1 MNRRILW
8 KICLVLLPAIAV
20 SVACV
25 PGTVLVWGEG
35 IEAPLAF
42 GYFDMLP
49 EGAVRLATPFAAAM
63 AVICVGLAVVY
74 AVTEKDY
81 WRKGVTALAFIA
93 TLSAVLPYL
102 VKTEVHA
109 APNVLFPVI
118 TGIECLTA
126 RWMGGKDFTAQRRL

>member
-63 AVICVGLAVVY
+63 PRFRRCCHIWS
-74 AVTEKDY
+74 K
-81 WRKGVTALAFIA
+81 R
-93 TLSAVLPYL
+93 
-102 VKTEVHA
+102 
-109 APNVLFPVI
+109 
-118 TGIECLTA
+118 
-126 RWMGGKDFTAQRRL
+126 RFTRPPMCSSR